1 MAGVANAIE
10 SATTADAPVAE
21 PASLLA
27 RVGFVLARAPLF
39 GSESGLRLDPLGPA
53 ADFALVRFRPVRAG
67 VLTANQ

>member
-10 SATTADAPVAE
+10 SATTAEEPVDE
-21 PASLLA
+21 PGSLLA
-27 RVGFVLARAPLF
+27 RAGFVLVRAPAF

-53 ADFALVRFRPVRAG
+53 ADFALVRFRPVRAS